1 MFYYSDQAFKNL
13 SLKDVVSIMKS
24 RKEYS
29 ILMVEFVGALSENCL
44 QKCKDFYLSHSTLL
58 ENDVHTINSQLITY
72 LVDAKYI
79 N

>member
-29 ILMVEFVGALSENCL
+29 ILMVEFVGSLSENCL